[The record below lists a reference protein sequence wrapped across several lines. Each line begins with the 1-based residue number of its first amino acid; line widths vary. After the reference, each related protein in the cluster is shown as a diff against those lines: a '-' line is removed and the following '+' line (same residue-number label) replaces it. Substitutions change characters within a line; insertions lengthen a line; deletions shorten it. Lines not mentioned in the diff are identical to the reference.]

1 MSSMLDDAMALH
13 SGKEWVYETHTTPKM
28 AWHSRGEISE
38 PILLSDFLDNSCRN
52 LNEAKVTSIAFD
64 VHKNVP
70 EFSGLA
76 QIGELLSQ
84 GNIADVPFPL
94 RLQGP
99 LPPKATMGVI
109 IENHHDG
116 TMSLIKI
123 LHFANKI
130 TAAAAQRLITGE
142 GFVPVSR
149 PGPWAHRKAVQSLL
163 DRLPGFRV
171 MWASL
176 TKKAPLQRAQ
186 SSQWAPDD
194 EALKEGILFINAN
207 APECDS
213 QNEQTYWILC
223 SIKEGSGTPVSGW
236 PEAKVRFMAQ
246 NKSRGL
252 AGAQPE
258 TDFPLTMFSLKP
270 FMSDVLLPMVMP
282 MLLTYGIMMV
292 GLPGVGKTPCLI
304 TLAMAIG
311 RYHVRR
317 LSLTASPGWRRAK
330 SLDNFRHRV
339 PQVQE
344 AVFLDDPSR
353 DKIDLADMKSFLTAD
368 EDQTCSGRYNDV
380 RLVRN
385 GMRAYAS
392 NDIGEGDEPED
403 TYRSDIEPDEFFK
416 LLRKTFPESKQADVL
431 AVLKRTIVMVF
442 GQNGLYLRFP
452 SPNYGALVHRIVAD
466 DVHKDLLAT
475 KDKPVYAAYKLGDMV
490 KGSYYE
496 SEVEKEQKIIDEG
509 MMKLQQAGRAQDY
522 VERCNKDLKE
532 ALKQVARIPESSFV
546 PTSQSSED
554 PPLLPPVPLNIGCN
568 APKRLREGDFIYPDS
583 KPDKRLR
590 HKTSLLI
597 SCGGG
602 AASSVA
608 SGDPQPQNADQ
619 CAEPEELLAAAET
632 ADMEDTAADEDAS
645 HFLHD

>member
-1 MSSMLDDAMALH
+1 
-13 SGKEWVYETHTTPKM
+13 
-28 AWHSRGEISE
+28 
-38 PILLSDFLDNSCRN
+38 
-52 LNEAKVTSIAFD
+52 
-64 VHKNVP
+64 
-70 EFSGLA
+70 
-76 QIGELLSQ
+76 
-84 GNIADVPFPL
+84 
-94 RLQGP
+94 
-99 LPPKATMGVI
+99 ATMGVI

-270 FMSDVLLPMVMP
+270 LMSDVLLPMVMP
-282 MLLTYGIMMV
+282 MLLTYRIMM
-292 GLPGVGKTPCLI
+292 
-304 TLAMAIG
+304 
-311 RYHVRR
+311 
-317 LSLTASPGWRRAK
+317 
-330 SLDNFRHRV
+330 
-339 PQVQE
+339 
-344 AVFLDDPSR
+344 

-416 LLRKTFPESKQADVL
+416 LLRKTFPEPKQADVL

-442 GQNGLYLRFP
+442 GQNGFYLRLRFP

-546 PTSQSSED
+546 PTSQSS
-554 PPLLPPVPLNIGCN
+554 V
-568 APKRLREGDFIYPDS
+568 PDS

>member
-1 MSSMLDDAMALH
+1 MPWPYTPAK
-13 SGKEWVYETHTTPKM
+13 SGCMRPTPPKM

-70 EFSGLA
+70 EFSRLA

-149 PGPWAHRKAVQSLL
+149 AGPWAHRKAVQSLL

-223 SIKEGSGTPVSGW
+223 SIKELWHTSFWVARSKGQIHGSKTKAVAW
-236 PEAKVRFMAQ
+236 PER
-246 NKSRGL
+246 SLR
-252 AGAQPE
+252 
-258 TDFPLTMFSLKP
+258 LTS
-270 FMSDVLLPMVMP
+270 
-282 MLLTYGIMMV
+282 
-292 GLPGVGKTPCLI
+292 
-304 TLAMAIG
+304 
-311 RYHVRR
+311 
-317 LSLTASPGWRRAK
+317 
-330 SLDNFRHRV
+330 
-339 PQVQE
+339 
-344 AVFLDDPSR
+344 
-353 DKIDLADMKSFLTAD
+353 
-368 EDQTCSGRYNDV
+368 
-380 RLVRN
+380 
-385 GMRAYAS
+385 
-392 NDIGEGDEPED
+392 
-403 TYRSDIEPDEFFK
+403 
-416 LLRKTFPESKQADVL
+416 
-431 AVLKRTIVMVF
+431 
-442 GQNGLYLRFP
+442 P
-452 SPNYGALVHRIVAD
+452 SPCSA
-466 DVHKDLLAT
+466 
-475 KDKPVYAAYKLGDMV
+475 
-490 KGSYYE
+490 
-496 SEVEKEQKIIDEG
+496 
-509 MMKLQQAGRAQDY
+509 
-522 VERCNKDLKE
+522 
-532 ALKQVARIPESSFV
+532 
-546 PTSQSSED
+546 
-554 PPLLPPVPLNIGCN
+554 
-568 APKRLREGDFIYPDS
+568 
-583 KPDKRLR
+583 
-590 HKTSLLI
+590 
-597 SCGGG
+597 
-602 AASSVA
+602 
-608 SGDPQPQNADQ
+608 
-619 CAEPEELLAAAET
+619 
-632 ADMEDTAADEDAS
+632 
-645 HFLHD
+645 

>member
-1 MSSMLDDAMALH
+1 
-13 SGKEWVYETHTTPKM
+13 
-28 AWHSRGEISE
+28 
-38 PILLSDFLDNSCRN
+38 
-52 LNEAKVTSIAFD
+52 
-64 VHKNVP
+64 
-70 EFSGLA
+70 
-76 QIGELLSQ
+76 
-84 GNIADVPFPL
+84 
-94 RLQGP
+94 
-99 LPPKATMGVI
+99 
-109 IENHHDG
+109 
-116 TMSLIKI
+116 
-123 LHFANKI
+123 
-130 TAAAAQRLITGE
+130 
-142 GFVPVSR
+142 
-149 PGPWAHRKAVQSLL
+149 
-163 DRLPGFRV
+163 
-171 MWASL
+171 
-176 TKKAPLQRAQ
+176 
-186 SSQWAPDD
+186 
-194 EALKEGILFINAN
+194 
-207 APECDS
+207 
-213 QNEQTYWILC
+213 
-223 SIKEGSGTPVSGW
+223 
-236 PEAKVRFMAQ
+236 
-246 NKSRGL
+246 
-252 AGAQPE
+252 
-258 TDFPLTMFSLKP
+258 
-270 FMSDVLLPMVMP
+270 MSDVLLPMVMP

-304 TLAMAIG
+304 SLAMAIG

-353 DKIDLADMKSFLTAD
+353 HKIDLADMKSFLTAD

-442 GQNGLYLRFP
+442 GRNGLYLRFP

-522 VERCNKDLKE
+522 VERCNKNLKE

>member
-1 MSSMLDDAMALH
+1 
-13 SGKEWVYETHTTPKM
+13 
-28 AWHSRGEISE
+28 
-38 PILLSDFLDNSCRN
+38 
-52 LNEAKVTSIAFD
+52 
-64 VHKNVP
+64 
-70 EFSGLA
+70 
-76 QIGELLSQ
+76 
-84 GNIADVPFPL
+84 
-94 RLQGP
+94 
-99 LPPKATMGVI
+99 MGVI

-142 GFVPVSR
+142 GF
-149 PGPWAHRKAVQSLL
+149 
-163 DRLPGFRV
+163 
-171 MWASL
+171 
-176 TKKAPLQRAQ
+176 
-186 SSQWAPDD
+186 WAPDD

-368 EDQTCSGRYNDV
+368 EDQTCSGRYNAV

-509 MMKLQQAGRAQDY
+509 MMKLQQAGQAQDY

-532 ALKQVARIPESSFV
+532 ALKQVARIPESSF
-546 PTSQSSED
+546 D